1 MPSRAIITP
10 LAALLALQLAAVG
23 AGAQD
28 SWEESYWNRQ
38 AMEDDLVL
46 PLPCGGAMAFRPVA
60 IKSADNWLSDMA
72 IELGSTEAE
81 APFSEYPHA
90 GFIAGS
96 ISSDGRPDER
106 LYYLGKYEVTKDQ
119 FAAVMDDSC
128 PRPSGQGSFPAE
140 NLSWFEA
147 VEFTRRLSE
156 WLLANAIDQ
165 LPHED
170 GVPAFVRLPTE
181 AEWEFAARG
190 GMAVTDSQR
199 RDRLPPME
207 GEIDLYAW
215 FDAPGSC
222 DGATQ
227 PVGLKRPNPLGLF
240 DMLGNVQEILL
251 EPYRMTV
258 AGRLHGQVG
267 GFIAKG
273 GSCNS
278 RRELLRSAE
287 RQEKLFFDPFT
298 GKAERPQFTGLRVAL
313 VAPVQTSVPRISQ
326 LREDWEN
333 TRRQRSEATEG
344 ADPLDALAGLI
355 DETRDPDRKRALE
368 RVEASFSNEMQA
380 RNALDER
387 SARMAII
394 AGAQMIRGYRA
405 DVRRVRANEKASQFC
420 SDEAD
425 CDAHAG
431 RLERAILNAEIGAN
445 ALLDLLGHAVVDYR
459 QELLESQLAAVLQQ
473 YGGFESGGFETF
485 ARRFVTLIGEKRATP
500 GFSDAEVLERVLQ

>member
-1 MPSRAIITP
+1 MPSRQP
-10 LAALLALQLAAVG
+10 LKSLALLLALQLAASG
-23 AGAQD
+23 ALAQERWD
-28 SWEESYWNRQ
+28 ERFWNRQ
-38 AMEDDLVL
+38 AMADDLVL
-46 PLPCGGAMAFRPVA
+46 PLPCGASMAFRPVE
-60 IKSADNWLSDMA
+60 IKSADNWLSDMV
-72 IELGSTEAE
+72 IELGSADAE
-81 APFSEYPHA
+81 APFSEFPHA
-90 GFIAGS
+90 GYISGS
-96 ISSDGRPDER
+96 LSRDGKPDQR
-106 LYYLGKYEVTKDQ
+106 LYYLAKYEVTKDQ
-119 FAAVMDDSC
+119 FAAVMAEMC
-128 PRPSGQGSFPAE
+128 PQPSGAGSFPVDD
-140 NLSWFEA
+140 LSWFDA
-147 VEFTRRLSE
+147 VDFTRRLSE
-156 WLLANAIDQ
+156 WLLTNAADA

-222 DGATQ
+222 DGAPQ

-287 RQEKLFFDPFT
+287 RQEELFFDPFT

-326 LREDWEN
+326 LREDWESA
-333 TRRQRSEATEG
+333 RRQRSEASEG

-355 DETRDPDRKRALE
+355 KETPDPDRKRALE
-368 RVEASFSNEMQA
+368 RVEASFTNEMQA

-405 DVRRVRANEKASQFC
+405 DMRRVRANERASQFC
-420 SDEAD
+420 SDDAD
-425 CDAHAG
+425 CAAHAG

-445 ALLDLLGHAVVDYR
+445 ALLDLIGHVVVDYR
-459 QELLESQLAAVLQQ
+459 QDLLESQLAAVLQQ
-473 YGGFESGGFETF
+473 YGGFESGGFEIF
-485 ARRFVTLIGEKRATP
+485 ARRFVALIEEKRGNPAFDDT
-500 GFSDAEVLERVLQ
+500 AVLSAVQE